1 MSSNL
6 DFNNPI
12 SWYDESEDREKLL
25 FKEWLQGLLKD
36 GEVNVTFFKADGTI
50 REMRCTL
57 ESSLLPKV
65 DFEPKEG
72 ATPRKRSDEALAVFD
87 LDKNEW
93 RSFRFDK
100 IKEVR
105 YTLGN

>member
-1 MSSNL
+1 MSSSL

-12 SWYDESEDREKLL
+12 GWYEECDENEKKL
-25 FKEWLQGLLKD
+25 FREWLRGLLKD

-57 ESSLLPKV
+57 EETQLPKIEV
-65 DFEPKEG
+65 KEG
-72 ATPRKRSDEALAVFD
+72 ATPRKRSEDALAVFD

-93 RSFRFDK
+93 RSFRYDK

-105 YTLGN
+105 HTLGH